1 MTDPAGDNKPV
12 REPPKIKLNGMGELD
27 ASAKK
32 PAPASIPPLAAKP
45 PMTPPKGIAQRLAK
59 AETSKIALTSAKPPL
74 AAKPPLSAKPTISIA
89 DAARREDKIKKA
101 TTRIRSS
108 SITEDMAQLTAAE
121 EIEAAKKSTVRV
133 HVEEVAKGD
142 TQRLDNQLTEHEV
155 EPDAKKK
162 TARIDLNEVLQGD
175 DSDIFKRRTALLD
188 ASKFPPGS
196 MPTAQ
201 TSGPRTIRIKQSDA
215 PSTSILKKPVAPPA
229 AAEID
234 EPISPEMAGKKS
246 ETARID
252 LPPEAMG
259 AQPPTRRK
267 TIRIK
272 RPEGGGV
279 GGPSKAL
286 VVSRSEEP
294 AFAPTVERTE
304 EEGPG
309 ALFSVIALVATLVSI
324 VLIYVL
330 LAQTIPSGLPFPG
343 KL

>member
-1 MTDPAGDNKPV
+1 MTDPAGENKPV
-12 REPPKIKLNGMGELD
+12 KEPPKIKLNGLGD
-27 ASAKK
+27 PDVPAKK
-32 PAPASIPPLAAKP
+32 PVPSSVPPVSARP
-45 PMTPPKGIAQRLAK
+45 PMPPPKGIAQRLAK
-59 AETSKIALTSAKPPL
+59 SETSKIALSSAKPPPS
-74 AAKPPLSAKPTISIA
+74 AKPPLSARPFAA
-89 DAARREDKIKKA
+89 DMARREDKIKKS
-101 TTRIRSS
+101 TTRIPSPAVQ
-108 SITEDMAQLTAAE
+108 EAMAELTAAE

-133 HVEEVAKGD
+133 HVEEIAKGD
-142 TQRLDNQLTEHEV
+142 TQRLDTQLTDHAV

-188 ASKFPPGS
+188 ATKFPPGTVTS
-196 MPTAQ
+196 SAAQ
-201 TSGPRTIRIKQSDA
+201 MSGPRTIRIKQSDA
-215 PSTSILKKPVAPPA
+215 PSTSILKKPAPPA
-229 AAEID
+229 ATEID

-252 LPPEAMG
+252 LPPEAVG

-294 AFAPTVERTE
+294 SFAPTVERTE

-309 ALFSVIALVATLVSI
+309 AAFSVIALVATLVSI

-330 LAQTIPSGLPFPG
+330 LAQTVSSGLPFPG